1 MTAKEAKGNNKSKKE
16 TFKPLNPL
24 SIIWGKFFD
33 SETQILYY
41 ALNAS
46 VTRWDT
52 KETKQFFL
60 MAETRDELLSKLFK
74 KLGYNLKETFQDD
87 LWESQ

>member
-46 VTRWDT
+46 ITH
-52 KETKQFFL
+52 
-60 MAETRDELLSKLFK
+60 
-74 KLGYNLKETFQDD
+74 
-87 LWESQ
+87 